1 MSKDTHTRSGDIV
14 SMASKI
20 IRCLLLLPLAAVLLP
35 GNNGIC
41 DNWGC
46 DAFQHH
52 RYPATAKRTYSS
64 GFDRDASR
72 IRILNDAIG
81 AATPNTN
88 YFWSS
93 SYKYRF
99 RSSLLAAKES
109 EDDDDD
115 DEAEKIAKLK
125 AEAEEKKASA
135 EAEAKR
141 LKAEAEKAAKLKA
154 EQDKK
159 LKEAQEMLA
168 QIQAEAEARQKAEEE
183 TAKQQAEAEEKR
195 KQAEEEAAKL
205 KAEEEEKKRLKA
217 KKKAEEEAAKQKAAE
232 EEKQRLKAKKKA
244 DELATLMKA
253 KEEAARVMAEI
264 DAKLQAQTAEA
275 DEEEAERVQKLQ
287 ADAEE
292 KPELDDE
299 SDEMLKKMMEE
310 MSKVQKEL
318 ESRLEAEANQAAAKA
333 KEEEEETSGDTADL
347 ADRLNSGAKYDQV
360 AKTVEAEQVEKIP
373 PPPSVKPKE
382 GPIDTTASTAPKPT
396 PDLSSKEKG
405 ASDED
410 DEKEDV
416 SEPAQRNDPRTKG
429 RSRKENL
436 FDVIGRT
443 ASSGVTMDE
452 ITERK
457 NKQAPPAPT
466 PLPTEVMK
474 ELKKKGPP
482 ESFGQS
488 VAASYRTNSQTKE
501 ESLRVMP
508 DLTDVKELK
517 KRGPPASFGSY
528 AAAASSKD
536 SPTSKDEK
544 DTIDAGDKGP
554 PASFGASVAMASS
567 GEVPKDLLS
576 RGTAS
581 TDASPP
587 PQTQPKSQRKDN
599 NIIDVVD
606 VVYTKKDDKKDKQ
619 DSEAEKA
626 MPVGS
631 APPLE
636 VEKTVPQAPPLQ
648 VEKTVPPMKVTAEEK
663 PPNPIKN
670 IGKGAVENILGKK
683 KPEPQEETKPKTEE
697 KDDSPKEKGMED
709 RVAELLKEAFSLS
722 KEDSRVADLLQGV
735 VAITTGKGEKKS
747 KEEKRSGKKVSL
759 KGRKKAAPVS
769 EEEGIDEDDDFDY
782 EDEDYEDDYEDEDQ
796 DDYEDEYEDEEDDDF
811 DDEDDEDEP
820 VIMGGRNRRTDDRDD
835 FGRKTNRGGSPNGGM
850 GGNRFMEDTRR
861 PGPFGDM
868 GRDGYFEDTDD
879 DYIEYDRNDRWRG
892 RGPGAP
898 RPGGPMQSGGYSV
911 RPPSQSRGDMRSET
925 DDDYYFLQFGSPPS
939 RYDEPRGSR
948 YDEPRGSRY
957 DEPRGSGY
965 YNDQDDY
972 YNDDDD
978 YDGAQPGAPRPA
990 YKDSDDA
997 PKGPPASFGSF
1008 VANASMDKTGYAPET
1023 MKDDKVGGSGINGGG
1038 GGRTGEEWGEEMS
1051 QPSGSMLSPRGVKV
1065 NGSGGKG
1072 GASKPLFV
1080 VSEDASDNGGR
1091 KKGPPSSFGKS
1102 VAQAGEQQTGFPT
1115 RSVEEEI
1122 ANGGMATPTG
1132 SMATPKRKTPINPP
1146 EGSEAPNGSAGQQKK
1161 PLFDVSE
1168 EDSGPADFGSSVAEA
1183 SGSKTGWAPK
1193 TPKRPTGGL
1202 EGGTLGG
1209 MRPKLKKKPSAK
1221 PTPEK
1226 KEFGDSV
1233 FDDCPPVESKKKTS
1247 ANLPLSRK
1255 QSVETDLNQKHQRNP
1270 AVKLVDGG
1278 ASKNPPKQV
1287 RFSGSMMAPRIR
1299 RKEQPAQPVAP
1310 PAEIEGDSLEEGE
1323 GKK

>member
-35 GNNGIC
+35 GNNG
-41 DNWGC
+41 NWGC

-52 RYPATAKRTYSS
+52 RYPASATRTYST
-64 GFDRDASR
+64 GFDRDASK
-72 IRILNDAIG
+72 IRMLNDAIG

-93 SYKYRF
+93 SYKSRF
-99 RSSLLAAKES
+99 RSSQLTAKES
-109 EDDDDD
+109 DDDD

-125 AEAEEKKASA
+125 AEAEAKKASA

-168 QIQAEAEARQKAEEE
+168 QIQAEAEASKKAEEE

-205 KAEEEEKKRLKA
+205 KAEEEKKKLEA
-217 KKKAEEEAAKQKAAE
+217 KKKAEEEAAKKKAAE

-275 DEEEAERVQKLQ
+275 DEEEAEHVQKLQ
-287 ADAEE
+287 ADAEA

-318 ESRLEAEANQAAAKA
+318 ESRLEAEAKQAAAK
-333 KEEEEETSGDTADL
+333 EEKEETSSETADL
-347 ADRLNSGAKYDQV
+347 ADRIKSGANFDPV

-373 PPPSVKPKE
+373 PPPSIKSKE
-382 GPIDTTASTAPKPT
+382 GPIDTTASAASTSDASSEEKSE
-396 PDLSSKEKG
+396 PDK
-405 ASDED
+405 D
-410 DEKEDV
+410 DEKDDESGPV
-416 SEPAQRNDPRTKG
+416 PRSDPRTKG

-443 ASSGVTMDE
+443 ASGGVTMDD
-452 ITERK
+452 ITELK
-457 NKQAPPAPT
+457 KKQSTPAPT
-466 PLPTEVMK
+466 PLPTEVMN
-474 ELKKKGPP
+474 ELKKRGPP
-482 ESFGQS
+482 DSFGQS
-488 VAASYRTNSQTKE
+488 VKESYRTNSETKE
-501 ESLRVMP
+501 ESQRVMP
-508 DLTDVKELK
+508 DLTDMKELK

-528 AAAASSKD
+528 AAAASGAG
-536 SPTSKDEK
+536 SPTPSDEK

-567 GEVPKDLLS
+567 GEVPQDLVS

-581 TDASPP
+581 TDASSP
-587 PQTQPKSQRKDN
+587 PQTQPKGSRKRDS

-606 VVYTKKDDKKDKQ
+606 VEYTKKDNKKEKKA
-619 DSEAEKA
+619 SEAEKTA
-626 MPVGS
+626 PMGS

-648 VEKTVPPMKVTAEEK
+648 VEKTVPPMKNPPKKEEKKEVVAEEK
-663 PPNPIKN
+663 PANPIKN
-670 IGKGAVENILGKK
+670 IGKAAVESIMGQKK
-683 KPEPQEETKPKTEE
+683 AESQEETKPKTEE
-697 KDDSPKEKGMED
+697 KEDPPKEKGMED

-735 VAITTGKGEKKS
+735 VAITTGKDEKKS
-747 KEEKRSGKKVSL
+747 KEEKSSGK
-759 KGRKKAAPVS
+759 KGRKKATPVA
-769 EEEGIDEDDDFDY
+769 EEEEIDED
-782 EDEDYEDDYEDEDQ
+782 DDYEDEDQ
-796 DDYEDEYEDEEDDDF
+796 EDFDEDYEDEDFDDEEDD
-811 DDEDDEDEP
+811 EEDEP
-820 VIMGGRNRRTDDRDD
+820 VIMGGRNRRMDDRDD
-835 FGRKTNRGGSPNGGM
+835 FGRNRGGPNRGM
-850 GGNRFMEDTRR
+850 GGNRFIEDTRR

-868 GRDGYFEDTDD
+868 GRDGYFEDNDN
-879 DYIEYDRNDRWRG
+879 DYLEYDANDRWRG

-898 RPGGPMQSGGYSV
+898 RPGGPMNSGGYNV
-911 RPPSQSRGDMRSET
+911 RPPPQSRGDMRSDP

-972 YNDDDD
+972 YYDD
-978 YDGAQPGAPRPA
+978 DGAQPGAPRPA
-990 YKDSDDA
+990 YRDSEDDA

-1008 VANASMDKTGYAPET
+1008 VANASMDKTGYAPAT
-1023 MKDDKVGGSGINGGG
+1023 MKEGMGGSSINGGSGGGG
-1038 GGRTGEEWGEEMS
+1038 SGRAGEEWGEEMS
-1051 QPSGSMLSPRGVKV
+1051 QPTGSMLSPRGVKV

-1091 KKGPPSSFGKS
+1091 KKGPPSNFGKS
-1102 VAQAGEQQTGFPT
+1102 VAEAGEQQTGFPT
-1115 RSVEEEI
+1115 RSIEEEI

-1132 SMATPKRKTPINPP
+1132 GMATPKRKKPANPP
-1146 EGSEAPNGSAGQQKK
+1146 AGGGAPNGSGSTPQGKK
-1161 PLFDVSE
+1161 PLFVVSE
-1168 EDSGPADFGSSVAEA
+1168 EESGPADFGSSVAEA

-1193 TPKRPTGGL
+1193 TPKRATGGL

-1209 MRPKLKKKPSAK
+1209 MRPKLKKRPKPES
-1221 PTPEK
+1221 PPEK
-1226 KEFGDSV
+1226 KEFGDAV
-1233 FDDCPPVESKKKTS
+1233 FNDCPPVESKKKKS
-1247 ANLPLSRK
+1247 EADLPLSRK
-1255 QSVETDLNQKHQRNP
+1255 QSVESDMNQKHQRNP
-1270 AVKLVDGG
+1270 AVNLVDGG

-1287 RFSGSMMAPRIR
+1287 RFNGSMMAPRIR
-1299 RKEQPAQPVAP
+1299 TKQQPAAP
-1310 PAEIEGDSLEEGE
+1310 PAGVEGDSLEEGE